1 MTQTVTPISL
11 PSLFNPGLQD
21 DDSLVAGFVAR
32 QDLLD
37 FFVSE
42 LRAVPMHGTVQHHL
56 VIGARGMGKTTLLRR
71 LAIAIR
77 QDCKLSSQL
86 IPLTFPEEQYNVKD
100 LADLWLNAMDALGDE
115 LERSGRKEEAHELDD
130 AIAHL
135 EGEGLARDTL
145 ARRARALLVER
156 CAAIGRRPVLLV
168 DNIDIVFAR
177 VDKSGRKVKNPGSG
191 AYWELREA
199 LSRSDS
205 PLLIGGSVR
214 LSEPMVTYEMAFYD
228 FFAVHRLDKL
238 NFDEMRAVLAHLSER
253 HGIPRVRQIL
263 GGETARLRT
272 LHDLTG
278 GNVRTVLFLFHL
290 LAQGVESDV
299 REDLERLLDMV
310 TPLYKARFEELAEQ
324 SQVVLHALAM
334 RWNPSAARDVA
345 NDAQLSTSLVSA
357 QLETLQRDG
366 MVDKVKLGGSRKM
379 GYQVSERFFNLWL
392 LMRTSRRMRQKL
404 AYLTKFLESFYDAV
418 EKRDMAQRLLGD
430 ASCGRERSRAELA
443 WALADSMEGCEE
455 SRALKAHAGSL
466 LLDHCSAMNL
476 RIAEIVSSGDLP
488 EHQLTLLQCRQALR
502 NLSDK
507 ISRAEV
513 DPKEFELAVTGS
525 LVMSLEK
532 KQVVVF
538 TLEKNSTP
546 EEEVKELD
554 LVLKDEEKM
563 WLNGLNITPTE
574 LHALRLA
581 VADGL
586 INLNALILDDVR
598 AAAMRYQMPALLKAF
613 WTLIFSSDS
622 KLVTIAEDDEAIK
635 WIDWG
640 WPEMLAGHLPVCDVE
655 ELKNFSFRYE
665 NLGYFKTAASTC
677 RKAIEL
683 APTNDWLWLDLG
695 RVLIKMGAH
704 KEAEDAYQKG
714 IELNPTNGWTWHGL
728 GNLLES
734 MGRYGEAEQAYR
746 KGTEVSP
753 SNGWLWSVLGDLL
766 QDYFG
771 NLEEAEQVY
780 RKGIELNPSNDWL
793 WYGLGRLLRDHF
805 CRYKEAEH
813 AYRKGIELDKSNEWL
828 WFGLGNLL
836 QDHLELYSE
845 AEEAYSTA
853 LKLDPDMLAAR
864 TGLAILALRLGDTQ
878 KAHDFLKEMKIGGNE
893 DLIIYDLL
901 KILVELRQ
909 DNWGVA
915 SEYFRNVFIHF
926 GQNLPPIFWNDVLR
940 IFAWAIACRQGE
952 KMLVLLDE
960 MGARERFWP
969 LVAGFEAALADDA
982 ELLLNTA
989 PEARGAAQ
997 RIFESIRHQCEG
1009 LLITRP

>member
-42 LRAVPMHGTVQHHL
+42 LRAVPMQGTVQHHL
-56 VIGARGMGKTTLLRR
+56 VIGARGMGKTTLLKR

-77 QDCKLSSQL
+77 QDCELSSLL

-115 LERSGRKEEAHELDD
+115 LERSGRKDEAHDLDD
-130 AIAHL
+130 AIARL

-145 ARRARALLVER
+145 ARRARTLLVER

-253 HGIPRVRQIL
+253 HGIPRVRQML
-263 GGETARLRT
+263 VGETARLRT

-334 RWNPSAARDVA
+334 RWNPSAAREVA
-345 NDAQLSTSLVSA
+345 ADAQLATGLVSA

-366 MVDKVKLGGSRKM
+366 MVDKVRLGGSRKM

-404 AYLTKFLESFYDAV
+404 AYLTKFLESFYDAG
-418 EKRDMAQRLLGD
+418 ERRDLAQRLLGD
-430 ASCGRERSRAELA
+430 DSCGRERSRAELA

-455 SRALKAHAGSL
+455 SRALKAKAGSL
-466 LLDHCSAMNL
+466 LLDYCSAMNL
-476 RIAEIVSSGDLP
+476 RIAEIVGSGDLP
-488 EHQLTLLQCRQALR
+488 EHQMTLLECRQAVR
-502 NLSDK
+502 NNADK
-507 ISRAEV
+507 ILEVGV
-513 DPKEFELAVTGS
+513 DPKEFELVIMGSIVTS
-525 LVMSLEK
+525 LIK
-532 KQVVVF
+532 KQQIAHL
-538 TLEKNSTP
+538 LEEKFSSENLK
-546 EEEVKELD
+546 ELVEALNVEEVLLD
-554 LVLKDEEKM
+554 
-563 WLNGLNITPTE
+563 GLNISPAE
-574 LHALRLA
+574 LNALRVT

-586 INLNALILDDVR
+586 VNLNALTLNDVK
-598 AAAMRYQMPALLKAF
+598 AAAKHYQMPALLSVF
-613 WTLIFSSDS
+613 WTLLFASDS
-622 KLVTIAEDDEAIK
+622 EVICVAEDDEAVK
-635 WIDWG
+635 LIDWG
-640 WPEMLAGHLPVCDVE
+640 WSETLAGQLPARDADE
-655 ELKNFSFRYE
+655 WKIFSLRYE
-665 NLGYFKTAASTC
+665 KLGYFKTAVSAC

-683 APTNDWLWLDLG
+683 APSNDWLWWNLG
-695 RVLIKMGAH
+695 RVSMEMGNH
-704 KEAEDAYQKG
+704 KGAEEAYRKG
-714 IELNPTNGWTWHGL
+714 IELNPTNGWMWHSL
-728 GNLLES
+728 GGLLEH
-734 MGRYGEAEQAYR
+734 MGRYEETEQAYR
-746 KGTEVSP
+746 KGIEVDQSI
-753 SNGWLWSVLGDLL
+753 GWLWDALGVLLENH
-766 QDYFG
+766 FG
-771 NLEEAEQVY
+771 RYEEAEQAF
-780 RKGIELNPSNDWL
+780 RKSIELDPSSCWF
-793 WYGLGRLLRDHF
+793 WYDLGNLLKDHF
-805 CRYKEAEH
+805 SRYEEAEL
-813 AYRKGIELDKSNEWL
+813 AYRKGIELDPSNEWL
-828 WFGLGNLL
+828 WVDLGNLL
-836 QDHLELYSE
+836 QDNSKRYEE
-845 AEEAYSTA
+845 AEQSYTNA
-853 LKLDPDMLAAR
+853 LKIQTSMLEPR
-864 TGLAILALRLGDTQ
+864 TGLVILALRLGETQ
-878 KAHDFLKEMKIGGNE
+878 KALNFLEEMRGEGNE
-893 DLIIYDLL
+893 NLTVCDTLNILI
-901 KILVELRQ
+901 ELRQ
-909 DNWGVA
+909 DNWGAA
-915 SEYFRNVFIHF
+915 SETFRKVFASF
-926 GQNLPPIFWNDVLR
+926 GQTIPPAFWNNILQ
-940 IFAWAIACRQGE
+940 IFAWAIACKHGE
-952 KMLVLLDE
+952 KMLALLDE

-969 LVAGFEAALADDA
+969 LVAGFEAALAGDV

-989 PEARGAAQ
+989 SEARGAAQ
-997 RIFESIRHQCEG
+997 RIFESISHQCEG
-1009 LLITRP
+1009 LLIKQS